1 MAPASREVEGT
12 VEASTTANGEGSR
25 DRLELW
31 ITVGLGLAAIVTAL
45 FVYLTDVHD
54 DEADLAFSD
63 GIAQVTEATG
73 SYVTASQLRASDE
86 NLFAEYAQ
94 LAYAGSLGDRFS
106 ADAAKYL
113 LQGIMR
119 DELEAAVLWWSAETQ
134 KPGGAERYPTP
145 FVEDNPEYTEPELTQ
160 AEEESATAAASF
172 EKAQDE
178 QKAGDTF
185 IIADIIVASSL
196 FFFGLAGVV
205 TARLLK
211 VRLTV
216 IGYALFSAS
225 VLVAVFG

>member
-1 MAPASREVEGT
+1 
-12 VEASTTANGEGSR
+12 VEASAQTNGEGSR

-31 ITVGLGLAAIVTAL
+31 ITIGLGLAAIVTAL

-86 NLFAEYAQ
+86 NLFAEYAR
-94 LAYAGSLGDRFS
+94 LAYAGAIGDRFS
-106 ADAAKYL
+106 LRAADYL
-113 LQGIMR
+113 REAIMR
-119 DELEAAVLWWSAETQ
+119 EELRNAVVWWSAETQ

-145 FVEDNPEYTEPELTQ
+145 FVDDNPEYTQPELAQ
-160 AEEESATAAASF
+160 AEEESAAAQASF
-172 EKAQDE
+172 TKAQDE

-185 IIADIIVASSL
+185 IVADIIVASSL

-205 TARLLK
+205 AARLLK

-216 IGYALFSAS
+216 LGYALFVAS
-225 VLVAVFG
+225 VAVAVFG

>member
-1 MAPASREVEGT
+1 
-12 VEASTTANGEGSR
+12 VEASATTAGGNGNRLS
-25 DRLELW
+25 DARLELL
-31 ITVGLGLAAIVTAL
+31 ITIGLGLAAIVTAL

-63 GIAQVTEATG
+63 GVAQVTEATG

-94 LAYAGSLGDRFS
+94 LAYAASLGDKFS
-106 ADAAKYL
+106 GNAADYL
-113 LQGIMR
+113 REGIMR
-119 DELEAAVLWWSAETQ
+119 EDLEAAVVWWSAETQ

-145 FVEDNPEYTEPELTQ
+145 FVEDNPEYTQPELAQ
-160 AEEESATAAASF
+160 AEAESAAAQASF
-172 EKAQDE
+172 TEAEDE

-205 TARLLK
+205 SARLLK
-211 VRLTV
+211 VRVTV
-216 IGYALFSAS
+216 LGYVLFVAS
-225 VLVAVFG
+225 IAIAVFG

>member
-1 MAPASREVEGT
+1 M
-12 VEASTTANGEGSR
+12 EASAQTNGDGDSR

-31 ITVGLGLAAIVTAL
+31 ITIGLGLAAIVTAL

-73 SYVTASQLRASDE
+73 SFVTAAQLRASDE

-106 ADAAKYL
+106 QQAADYVRE
-113 LQGIMR
+113 GIMR
-119 DELEAAVLWWSAETQ
+119 DELKAAVLWWSQETQ

-145 FVEDNPEYTEPELTQ
+145 FVEDNPEYTEPELAAAQET
-160 AEEESATAAASF
+160 SATAAASF
-172 EKAQDE
+172 EEAQDE

-185 IIADIIVASSL
+185 IIADIIVASAL

-205 TARLLK
+205 AARMLK

-216 IGYALFSAS
+216 LGYALFVAS
-225 VLVAVFG
+225 VTVALIG